1 MGLIIGCFY
10 GPLIYVV
17 LPLGGLYL
25 TFDCLTFYVTFAN
38 SGRIL
43 ILISPPGFGPVL
55 IKFDQIDS

>member
-25 TFDCLTFYVTFAN
+25 TFDCLTFYITFAN
-38 SGRIL
+38 SARIL
-43 ILISPPGFGPVL
+43 ILISPTGFGAG
-55 IKFDQIDS
+55 FN